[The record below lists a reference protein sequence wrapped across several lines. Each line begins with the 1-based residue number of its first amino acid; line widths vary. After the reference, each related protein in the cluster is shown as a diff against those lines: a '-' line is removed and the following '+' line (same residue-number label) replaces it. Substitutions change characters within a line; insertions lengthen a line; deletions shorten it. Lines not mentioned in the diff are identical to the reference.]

1 MFQFAGI
8 KDFDWTMFFV
18 TMIICAP
25 ALVLGMVTGLVIS
38 LMQAVTQVQEPT
50 LAFIPKILVVGL
62 VLLLF
67 GPFMLAMITD
77 FMRKVILMIPGLVK

>member
-1 MFQFAGI
+1 MNFADAMTLGR
-8 KDFDWTMFFV
+8 DALLV

-25 ALVLGMVTGLVIS
+25 ALVLGMITGLVIS

-62 VLLLF
+62 VMLFF
-67 GPFMLAMITD
+67 GPFMLAIVTD
-77 FMRKVILMIPGLVK
+77 FMRRIILMIPTLVR

>member
-1 MFQFAGI
+1 VNFADAMTLGR
-8 KDFDWTMFFV
+8 DALLV

-25 ALVLGMVTGLVIS
+25 ALVLGLITGLVIS
-38 LMQAVTQVQEPT
+38 LLQAVTQVQEPT

-62 VLLLF
+62 TLLFF

-77 FMRKVILMIPGLVK
+77 FMRRIILTIPTLVR

>member
-1 MFQFAGI
+1 VTFADALTLGR
-8 KDFDWTMFFV
+8 DALLV

>member
-1 MFQFAGI
+1 MTFADALTLGR
-8 KDFDWTMFFV
+8 DALLV